1 MRGWILR
8 FLINA
13 VAIGVIT
20 SGILPGIRIVGENT
34 TTTLLVVALVF
45 GVINAL
51 VKPIVSLLTCP
62 FIIFT
67 LGLFVFIINGLMLY
81 LTAALSESL
90 VSVARGQLYIEH
102 FGWAVLGALIIS
114 VISMILESILDV
126 DAKRTKKVTEV
137 REVRYVVEKPKREGD
152 DPFDLYDPDTGKPK
166 RG

>member
-1 MRGWILR
+1 MRGLVLR

-13 VAIGVIT
+13 VAIAVIT

-34 TTTLLVVALVF
+34 TTALLVVALVF

-51 VKPIVSLLTCP
+51 VKPIVQLLTCP
-62 FIIFT
+62 FIVFT

-114 VISMILESILDV
+114 IISVILESILDV

-137 REVRYVVEKPKREGD
+137 RYVVEKPKRDSD
-152 DPFDLYDPDTGKPK
+152 DPFELYDPDTGKPK
-166 RG
+166 RE

>member
-1 MRGWILR
+1 MRGLVLR

-13 VAIGVIT
+13 VAIAVIT

-34 TTTLLVVALVF
+34 TTTLVVVALVF

-62 FIIFT
+62 FIVFT

-137 REVRYVVEKPKREGD
+137 RYVVEKPKRSGD
-152 DPFDLYDPDTGKPK
+152 DPFELYDPDSGKPK